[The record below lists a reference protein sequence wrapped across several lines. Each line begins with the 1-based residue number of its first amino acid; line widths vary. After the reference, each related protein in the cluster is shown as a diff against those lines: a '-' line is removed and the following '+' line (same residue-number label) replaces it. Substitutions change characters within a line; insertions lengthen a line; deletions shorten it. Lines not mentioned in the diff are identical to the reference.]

1 MEEVEGVDMI
11 GTVAMTAGIRIII
24 MAASMDPMAGLAE
37 GIGAVM
43 TMEDMV
49 GLEGEGEGDLESS
62 ITIAGV
68 ITTIVV
74 EDHMDMDMAR
84 HMDREGMLVMD
95 MDTGGLVRTMAA
107 IMIIRIG
114 RKGLPPEGIVEDMA
128 VLEAAA
134 QTVEDMAVDMI
145 TTGIGSGRCLR

>member
-1 MEEVEGVDMI
+1 MQ
-11 GTVAMTAGIRIII
+11 R
-24 MAASMDPMAGLAE
+24 AE
-37 GIGAVM
+37 GRDGNR
-43 TMEDMV
+43 D
-49 GLEGEGEGDLESS
+49 
-62 ITIAGV
+62 
-68 ITTIVV
+68 
-74 EDHMDMDMAR
+74 R
-84 HMDREGMLVMD
+84 HMDREGMVMD